1 MSGFRFIQRAI
12 FAILLAS
19 IMTPA
24 KAQDDCWLDMKTAE
38 MLATHRQ
45 MGVKSVSQ
53 MMEQLSSEKDPWL
66 REMILDAYSQPLMQT
81 SETRK
86 IAVSEFA
93 NKWAVRCYNDGSVFP
108 E

>member
-1 MSGFRFIQRAI
+1 MSGFRFMQRTI
-12 FAILLAS
+12 FAVMLAS

-24 KAQDDCWLDMKTAE
+24 AAQDECWLDMKTAE

-45 MGVKSVSQ
+45 MGGMSVSQ
-53 MMEQLSSEKDPWL
+53 MMEKLSSEKDPWL
-66 REMILDAYSQPLMQT
+66 REMILDTFSQPLMHT
-81 SETRK
+81 PETRT